1 MNSPNLYL
9 HIERE
14 HLKNEKIFPF
24 HLYVFNPGTK
34 QYSPFLYANSPLT
47 KEKEYFL
54 NFILEKGGKLAVNE
68 SQERTFL
75 RATDLKKEDLPSQQK
90 REITPQE
97 IERERRIQALIA
109 KRQAQG
115 EEVFDFKPSFKQCA
129 QNDNFLPLITEAR
142 DEIMTF
148 SLNNSPT
155 VSLATFLAEELLNED
170 NIYNRIVA
178 VSYFFAKICNIK
190 DETSLADTVCA
201 AFFSHLG
208 LTQMDWYLNH
218 KPQISMNDTEKKK
231 FRKHPGYSHHVTLK
245 SKIELSE
252 RVKNIIFQHHER
264 FDGRGF
270 PSSKKGDHIDQLALI
285 IGAISHLFEYSM
297 GKVTGIKQPLRS
309 VITNLKN
316 KTLSAG
322 LELEFGDKIIENI
335 IYLLDTDI
343 DNSNE
348 LKVA

>member
-1 MNSPNLYL
+1 MTNKNSYL
-9 HIERE
+9 QIERE
-14 HLKNEKIFPF
+14 HLKEDRIFPF
-24 HLYVFNPGTK
+24 HLYVFNPGSNT
-34 QYSPFLYANSPLT
+34 YSPFLYANSPLT

-54 NFILEKGGKLAVNE
+54 NFILDKGGKLAVNE
-68 SQERTFL
+68 SQEKTFF
-75 RATDLKKEDLPSQQK
+75 RATNLKKEDLPSLQT

-97 IERERRIQALIA
+97 IERERRIQALIT
-109 KRQAQG
+109 RRESQG
-115 EEVFDFKPSFKQCA
+115 DAIFDFKPCFKECA
-129 QNDNFLPLITEAR
+129 EKDNFLPIIIEAR

-155 VSLATFLAEELLNED
+155 VSLATFLAEEVLNED

-190 DETSLADTVCA
+190 DETSLADITCA
-201 AFFSHLG
+201 ALFSHLG

-218 KPQISMNDTEKKK
+218 KPQISMNEVEKKK
-231 FRKHPGYSHHVTLK
+231 FKKHPGYSHHVTLK

-264 FDGRGF
+264 YDGSGF
-270 PSSKKGDHIDQLALI
+270 PSFKKGDYIDQLALI
-285 IGAISHLFEYSM
+285 VGAISHLFEYSM

-309 VITNLKN
+309 VIINLKN

-322 LELEFGDKIIENI
+322 LELEFGDKIVENI
-335 IYLLDTDI
+335 IYLLENETS
-343 DNSNE
+343 SNE
-348 LKVA
+348 AKVA